1 MRRCWILILLLVA
14 GCATPPPLESFQRMI
29 LTVPSAG
36 AASVRVDYTC
46 PFGHSVVTW
55 TNNPI
60 YPTRVY
66 VDLPDKFE
74 RDGNSY
80 KMEFYTFTNANSNIP
95 PGENATLDYYNSY
108 LLTNRFPVRRVNAE
122 LSLDGGTNF
131 TRRIAVGI
139 QINPDRIR
147 GEFIWSP
154 ATDYSLLTERAVF
167 RLTDLDGKCFDNG
180 PTNFPFNLRPGDFVR
195 SSPFTISGAYVT
207 VPAAGEIVYNGVDM
221 TVSFFETGGGS
232 TWDIGWITQAD
243 QHFHPFA
250 TVSNAVGGIINT
262 SIKTCTIPVASEVKL
277 LIWSQLDRA
286 LIGRGPVFSVE

>member
-1 MRRCWILILLLVA
+1 MRKVWILTLMLVA
-14 GCATPPPLESFQRMI
+14 GCATPPPLEPFQRMI
-29 LTVPSAG
+29 LSVPAAG

-46 PFGHSVVTW
+46 PFGHAVVTW
-55 TNNPI
+55 TNNPVE
-60 YPTRVY
+60 PTRVY
-66 VDLPDKFE
+66 VDVPDKFE

-95 PGENATLDYYNSY
+95 PGENETLDYYNSY

-131 TRRIAVGI
+131 TRRIAFGV

-154 ATDYSLLTERAVF
+154 ATDYTLLTERAVM

-195 SSPFTISGAYVT
+195 SSPFVISGAYLT
-207 VPAAGEIVYNGVDM
+207 APAAGSIVYSGAEM
-221 TVSFFETGGGS
+221 TVSFFETGGGP
-232 TWDIGWITQAD
+232 TWDVGWMTEAD
-243 QHFHPFA
+243 QHFHPLMTA
-250 TVSNAVGGIINT
+250 SNVVGGMINT
-262 SIKTCTIPVASEVKL
+262 ASGTCTIPVAAEVKL
-277 LIWSQLDRA
+277 LMWSHADRV
-286 LIGRGPVFSVE
+286 LLGHGPVFSVE